1 MSSEKASVL
10 ADLKARQ
17 AMIAENSNV
26 VPVARLD
33 FLDLSGKVMASEEYH
48 SETDFVKALQEELYY
63 GVPLVVVLYRDE
75 KGKTI
80 SKDFLEDLD
89 TLPKGFLE
97 EAAPNVQVRKST
109 LEKGT
114 ER

>member
-17 AMIAENSNV
+17 AMITENPNV

-33 FLDLSGKVMASEEYH
+33 FLDLGGKVMASEEYH
-48 SETDFVKALQEELYY
+48 SENDLVKALQEELYY
-63 GVPLVVVLYRDE
+63 GVPLVVVLYRNE
-75 KGKTI
+75 KGNTI
-80 SKDFLEDLD
+80 SKNFLEGLD
-89 TLPKGFLE
+89 TMPKGIRE
-97 EAAPNVQVRKST
+97 EDAPKVQLHKNT
-109 LEKGT
+109 CKKGE